1 MNFINH
7 FFDFFLPR
15 FCTSC
20 NNKLTANI
28 KFVCPDCL
36 DSIKP
41 ADEERIKHEYSR
53 KFHNEKIISDLASAY
68 IFEKDKVLQDL
79 IHSLKYNENF
89 RMGIFLGELIS
100 EKLKN
105 KLAEWNADFIIP
117 VPLHRLKKAERGY
130 NQSYYIAKGIS
141 AKHQIEVK
149 QNILKRK
156 RFTKTQT
163 ELTLQERK
171 ENVRGAFVL
180 TKKKNVVNKKI
191 ILLDDVITTGATVS
205 ECGRLLIDNG
215 AEKIFALSVA
225 LAD

>member
-1 MNFINH
+1 MNFINQ

-20 NNKLTANI
+20 KNKLNTNI

-36 DSIKP
+36 NSIKP
-41 ADEERIKHEYSR
+41 ANSERIRHEYSR
-53 KFHNEKIISDLASAY
+53 KFENEKIISDLASAY

-89 RMGIFLGELIS
+89 RMGLFLGELIS

-130 NQSYYIAKGIS
+130 NQSYYIAKGIT
-141 AKHQIEVK
+141 ANHQI
-149 QNILKRK
+149 QIRHNILKRK

-163 ELTLQERK
+163 ELTLEERK
-171 ENVRGAFVL
+171 ENVHKAFVV
-180 TKKKNVVNKKI
+180 TKGKEVLNKNI

-215 AEKIFALSVA
+215 AEKVFALSVA